1 VEEDR
6 VDGQYRCCWAGVGGK
21 GGKGI
26 RQVAPGGGGGGV
38 GRGVAVRGLLHAC
51 QGPLSARCELH
62 GATLLVLNPD

>member
-26 RQVAPGGGGGGV
+26 RQVAPGGGGGGRA
-38 GRGVAVRGLLHAC
+38 GCG
-51 QGPLSARCELH
+51 SARAAACVP
-62 GATLLVLNPD
+62 GTAFCKV